1 MPLDLVKPDNEQLIP
16 ELLAAL
22 KPKSCKLVPAP
33 DLNSA
38 SFNLETAR
46 FGQQIYIMSD
56 SFNFEEAKKQLTG
69 NVQLLTTK
77 DGYHIFTDGRP
88 AIEVI
93 YLCLIDII
101 EWKLPVKL
109 LLNKLLGNENWEMVY
124 AEKCSSSFSECK
136 SPATTDFGL
145 LRVQKLEENIN
156 DDEKELKNKE
166 KKQVEVWLTPVN
178 QCIPKKVKK
187 KVLRKVPKKSVKNGL
202 IIQNDLKN
210 NYESNS
216 SESREQT
223 PSQTTTSEEISIS
236 NNGNKNEINGDSKF
250 SIQNGKTENLT
261 NGTVGRIAN
270 KFNGMASGEQQKN
283 NISNNLNNYSSSS
296 SINQRS
302 RSHSLEEKEQ
312 NENVKSNS
320 SAENRRY
327 SNPTNIL
334 NEDYS
339 EQKLAD
345 NHQQQPIY
353 LEIPVQ
359 LSLSPT
365 QTKENE
371 NNNHNNLSENILT
384 NNEDDPSHRR
394 ASLTESP
401 PPRSTADSDSPNS
414 LSYVSAHA
422 DIIHS
427 SNRRPW
433 RREDAP
439 SPSTSLILQN
449 ARRNV
454 ASITPTNQIINGP
467 IHRLVTPLGSNLS
480 PISSCGSVEGQQDFD
495 KAINNKNTISCTDSR
510 SYYDD
515 EEDEDEST
523 LMLLNKERRGASAD
537 DGDELTIMSSIRE
550 DLSLRDNYHSNITRN
565 HQHLNGNNRIIRG
578 RHGKHNNFNNIGHS
592 PSPPLRNSALSRSVG
607 SRGALSR
614 SPSAAASHNLQ
625 MVRGMLGTFRMPV
638 PALQQILG
646 LFSFKEI
653 GILRRV
659 HPHWDELAGQ
669 LLNVAHFR
677 LIQRAQHLLT
687 DCQRRVTREP
697 RMAQPVKLLT
707 RLHVHA
713 LNPVDGMRAF
723 MDEGVLC
730 FPYGAFLDQAFSLL
744 SRIDLMIENNYFDEE
759 KQEKEYNEAD
769 NLMDKLAE
777 ITKKAVLHYKQ
788 WVEPEAEKRMSELY
802 RVSAQQRLQR
812 IDSFLVESSVS
823 RVERE
828 AEKNRNEMSW
838 EMEQLKQQNTQL
850 KKESRDL
857 RQLCQRLDQ
866 RVDVLERKFKTMA
879 RLLQ

>member
-16 ELLAAL
+16 ELLAAF

-46 FGQQIYIMSD
+46 FGQQIYIVSD
-56 SFNFEEAKKQLTG
+56 SFNFEEAKKQITG
-69 NVQLLTTK
+69 NVQLLATK

-124 AEKCSSSFSECK
+124 AEKCSSFSECK

-145 LRVQKLEENIN
+145 LRVQKLEENN
-156 DDEKELKNKE
+156 DEKELKNKE

-236 NNGNKNEINGDSKF
+236 NNGNNNEINGDSKF

-261 NGTVGRIAN
+261 NGNVGRIAN
-270 KFNGMASGEQQKN
+270 KFNGMASGEQQN
-283 NISNNLNNYSSSS
+283 NNNLNNYSSSS

-312 NENVKSNS
+312 NEN
-320 SAENRRY
+320 
-327 SNPTNIL
+327 
-334 NEDYS
+334 EDYS
-339 EQKLAD
+339 QQKLAD
-345 NHQQQPIY
+345 QQPIY

-371 NNNHNNLSENILT
+371 NNNHNNLSENT
-384 NNEDDPSHRR
+384 NNEDDHSHRR

-422 DIIHS
+422 DIIPS

-449 ARRNV
+449 TRRNV
-454 ASITPTNQIINGP
+454 TSITPTNLIINGGP

-495 KAINNKNTISCTDSR
+495 KASNNKNTISCTDSR

-578 RHGKHNNFNNIGHS
+578 RNGKHNNFNNIGHS

-687 DCQRRVTREP
+687 DCQRRVTKEP

-730 FPYGAFLDQAFSLL
+730 FPYGAFLDQAYSLL

>member
-1 MPLDLVKPDNEQLIP
+1 MPVELLKPDNEQLIP

-22 KPKSCKLVPAP
+22 RPKSCKIVPAP

-38 SFNLETAR
+38 SFNLETSR
-46 FGQQIYIMSD
+46 FGQQIYIVSD
-56 SFNFEEAKKQLTG
+56 SFSFEEAKKQITG
-69 NVQLLTTK
+69 NGQLIGTK
-77 DGYHIFTDGRP
+77 NGYHIISDGKP

-101 EWKLPVKL
+101 EWKKPVKL
-109 LLNKLLGNENWEMVY
+109 LLNKLLGNENWEMVF
-124 AEKCSSSFSECK
+124 AEKCSSSFSEYK
-136 SPATTDFGL
+136 SPTITDFGL
-145 LRVQKLEENIN
+145 LKIQQKLQEENN
-156 DDEKELKNKE
+156 DEKELKNKE

-187 KVLRKVPKKSVKNGL
+187 KVLRKVPKKTVKNGL
-202 IIQNDLKN
+202 IIQNN
-210 NYESNS
+210 NDESNS
-216 SESREQT
+216 SGSREQT
-223 PSQTTTSEEISIS
+223 PSQTTSEEISIVG
-236 NNGNKNEINGDSKF
+236 NNNEINGVSSRK
-250 SIQNGKTENLT
+250 QNGKTENS
-261 NGTVGRIAN
+261 NNVSRIAN
-270 KFNGMASGEQQKN
+270 KFNGMASG
-283 NISNNLNNYSSSS
+283 NINNNYSSSS
-296 SINQRS
+296 SNFINQRS
-302 RSHSLEEKEQ
+302 RSHSLEEKEE
-312 NENVKSNS
+312 ENVNNS
-320 SAENRRY
+320 SFSNRRF
-327 SNPTNIL
+327 SNPTNI
-334 NEDYS
+334 NGEDLQ
-339 EQKLAD
+339 QKLL
-345 NHQQQPIY
+345 NNQQPIY

-359 LSLSPT
+359 LSNSPP
-365 QTKENE
+365 QTKENKISSKIVE
-371 NNNHNNLSENILT
+371 NGNNNNNYNNLSEDILT
-384 NNEDDPSHRR
+384 NNEDGLSHHHRR
-394 ASLTESP
+394 PSLTESP
-401 PPRSTADSDSPNS
+401 PPRSADSDSPNS
-414 LSYVSAHA
+414 LSYVSANA
-422 DIIHS
+422 DIIPS

-439 SPSTSLILQN
+439 SPSKSLILQN

-454 ASITPTNQIINGP
+454 NSITPTNQIINGP
-467 IHRLVTPLGSNLS
+467 SHRLVTPLGSNLS
-480 PISSCGSVEGQQDFD
+480 PISSCGSVEGQQDLD
-495 KAINNKNTISCTDSR
+495 KDRNNKNTISCTDSR

-550 DLSLRDNYHSNITRN
+550 DLSLRDNYHSINTRN
-565 HQHLNGNNRIIRG
+565 HQHLNGNNKTIRG
-578 RHGKHNNFNNIGHS
+578 RHGRHNNIIGGGGHS
-592 PSPPLRNSALSRSVG
+592 PSPPPRNSALSRSVG

-625 MVRGMLGTFRMPV
+625 MVRGMLGTFRMSV

-687 DCQRRVTREP
+687 DCQRRVNKEP

-744 SRIDLMIENNYFDEE
+744 SRIDLMIENNFDEE
-759 KQEKEYNEAD
+759 KQEKEYKKSD

-777 ITKKAVLHYKQ
+777 ITRKAVLHYKQ

-828 AEKNRNEMSW
+828 AKEAENKDW
-838 EMEQLKQQNTQL
+838 EIEQLKQQNNQL